1 MFLRT
6 KSGLVH
12 FGNCE
17 AIHWYSS
24 QGIGSRHCSVKC
36 PLFWWHL
43 PGSVVFSC
51 RSAVPSL
58 FSTGLVILE
67 ICFVYYPPVRSQQI
81 TVNCSLYTIPI
92 HLVNLNRE
100 IFYSCI
106 QTEVAVIWNQGVIWV
121 YQNFAFNSM
130 PLGQNLRQK
139 QWSFFMAIKT
149 VDSCRPTVIGNAVI
163 FCDKL
168 RAGVFTLNEFIM
180 MSEFLLTQ
188 KRASVM

>member
-100 IFYSCI
+100 IYYYYCI
-106 QTEVAVIWNQGVIWV
+106 QMEKSGCDMGLPW
-121 YQNFAFNSM
+121 
-130 PLGQNLRQK
+130 
-139 QWSFFMAIKT
+139 
-149 VDSCRPTVIGNAVI
+149 
-163 FCDKL
+163 FCIQFHATWTKPE
-168 RAGVFTLNEFIM
+168 AYSKVFQHIRTLY
-180 MSEFLLTQ
+180 L
-188 KRASVM
+188 V